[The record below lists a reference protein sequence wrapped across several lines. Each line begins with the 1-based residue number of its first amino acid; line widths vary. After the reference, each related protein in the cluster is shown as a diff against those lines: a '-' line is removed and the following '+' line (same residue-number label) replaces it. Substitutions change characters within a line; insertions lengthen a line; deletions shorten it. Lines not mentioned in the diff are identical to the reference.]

1 MNCKTLLVHL
11 DDSTHSAA
19 RLDYALDVAARHDA
33 HLIGLYA
40 VCEVLTEPLF
50 LQGENRWSAA
60 CEAQR
65 DRNLRSAQAAF
76 FAAAERAG
84 CSAEWRAPGGP
95 PTAAAILH
103 ARHADLLI
111 LGQFDARDTGAYVAR
126 QFVEDVIMGAGR
138 PAIVLPYAGPI
149 RPQMDNMMIAW
160 DGGRES
166 ARAATDA
173 LPLLRRASFVTV
185 LKVHSQRH
193 GQPLHDKP
201 AGIDVAAW
209 LERHGVKASFTA
221 IPKVA
226 GVDTGATLLNA
237 LADRH
242 IDLLVMGAYGHA
254 RVQERLL
261 GGVTRTVLEAM
272 TVPVLMS
279 H

>member
-19 RLDYALDVAARHDA
+19 RLAYALEVAARHNA

-40 VCEVLTEPLF
+40 VCEELTRPVF
-50 LQGENRWSAA
+50 LHGEGRWSAA

-65 DRNLRSAQAAF
+65 DHNLKRAQAEF
-76 FAAAERAG
+76 LAAAERAG
-84 CSAEWRAPGGP
+84 RGLEWRAPGGP

-111 LGQFDARDTGAYVAR
+111 LGQHDPHDTSAYVAR
-126 QFVEDVIMGAGR
+126 QFVEDVIMGSGR
-138 PAIVLPYAGPI
+138 PAIVLPYAGPV
-149 RPQMDNMMIAW
+149 RSQMDNVMIAW

-173 LPLLRRASFVTV
+173 LLLLRRASFVTV
-185 LKVHSQRH
+185 MKVQSQPRY
-193 GQPLHDKP
+193 GEPT
-201 AGIDVAAW
+201 GIDVAAW
-209 LERHGVKASFTA
+209 LERHGIETSFTT
-221 IPKVA
+221 IPKVS

-254 RVQERLL
+254 RAQERLL
-261 GGVTRTVLEAM
+261 GGVTRTMLEAM

>member
-1 MNCKTLLVHL
+1 MNCRTLLVHL

-40 VCEVLTEPLF
+40 VCEDLTKPLF
-50 LQGENRWSAA
+50 LHGEGRWSAA

-65 DRNLRSAQAAF
+65 DHNLKSAQAAF
-76 FAAAERAG
+76 LAVAERAG
-84 CSAEWRAPGGP
+84 GSVEWRAPGGP
-95 PTAAAILH
+95 PTAAATLH

-111 LGQFDARDTGAYVAR
+111 LGQHDPQDTGAYVAR
-126 QFVEDVIMGAGR
+126 QFVEDVIMGSGR
-138 PAIVLPYAGPI
+138 PAIVLPHAGPI
-149 RPQMDNMMIAW
+149 RAQMDNVMIAW

-173 LPLLRRASFVTV
+173 LPLLRCASFVTV
-185 LKVHSQRH
+185 MKVQSHPRRDE
-193 GQPLHDKP
+193 PT
-201 AGIDVAAW
+201 GIDVASW
-209 LERHGVKASFTA
+209 LERHGIETSFTEM
-221 IPKVA
+221 PKVP

-254 RVQERLL
+254 RVEERLL
-261 GGVTRTVLEAM
+261 GGVTRTMLAAM
-272 TVPVLMS
+272 TVPVLMA